1 MRVGTGIKVV
11 ERTYYYPKPARQA
24 KLRIGDN
31 KPSDK
36 VCAHTVLVLKPSDEE
51 GVHVVVDP
59 THLQFGFKES
69 IDELDS
75 YEKNKTKAN
84 MVGKP
89 YESYNLGEAAQ
100 WDAEGMHR
108 TPFSKARA
116 QITTNETNNA
126 VMEQLRC
133 LNGIDAFWNL
143 SPRGFR
149 EVLEDKDNV
158 VREALTKK
166 RMALDQVEHNRDGN
180 YEARLFKLIA
190 ESDGDGHQECVQS
203 FQRYVSIPFYDS
215 DSD

>member
-11 ERTYYYPKPARQA
+11 ERTFYHPKPARQA

-36 VCAHTVLVLKPSDEE
+36 VCAHTVLVLKPSDKE

-59 THLQFGFKES
+59 THLQFGFKEN
-69 IDELDS
+69 IDVLDS
-75 YEKNKTKAN
+75 YEKNKAN
-84 MVGKP
+84 MEGKP
-89 YESYNLGEAAQ
+89 YKSYNLGAAAQ
-100 WDAEGMHR
+100 WHAEGMHR

-126 VMEQLRC
+126 VMEQLRR
-133 LNGIDAFWNL
+133 LNGIDVFWNL
-143 SPRGFR
+143 NPRGFR

-158 VREALTKK
+158 VKEALTKE
-166 RMALDQVEHNRDGN
+166 RMALDQVEHNRDEN

-190 ESDGDGHQECVQS
+190 ESYGDGHQECVQS

-215 DSD
+215 ESD

>member
-59 THLQFGFKES
+59 THLRFGFKES
-69 IDELDS
+69 INELDS

-100 WDAEGMHR
+100 WHAEGMHR

-126 VMEQLRC
+126 VMEQLRR

-203 FQRYVSIPFYDS
+203 FQRYVYIPFYDS

>member
-69 IDELDS
+69 IDVLNS

-100 WDAEGMHR
+100 WHAEGMHR

-116 QITTNETNNA
+116 QITIKETNNA
-126 VMEQLRC
+126 VMEQLRR

-158 VREALTKK
+158 VKEALTKK
-166 RMALDQVEHNRDGN
+166 RMALDQVEHNRDEN

-190 ESDGDGHQECVQS
+190 ESEGDGHQECVQS
-203 FQRYVSIPFYDS
+203 YQRYVSIPFCDS

>member
-11 ERTYYYPKPARQA
+11 ERTFYHPKPARQA

-36 VCAHTVLVLKPSDEE
+36 VCAHTVLVLKPSDKE

-59 THLQFGFKES
+59 THLQFGFKEN
-69 IDELDS
+69 IDVLDS
-75 YEKNKTKAN
+75 YEKNKAN
-84 MVGKP
+84 MEGKP
-89 YESYNLGEAAQ
+89 YKSYNLGAAAQ
-100 WDAEGMHR
+100 WHAEGMHR
-108 TPFSKARA
+108 TRFSKARA

-126 VMEQLRC
+126 VMEQLRR
-133 LNGIDAFWNL
+133 LNGIDVFWNL
-143 SPRGFR
+143 NPRGFR

-158 VREALTKK
+158 VKEALTKE
-166 RMALDQVEHNRDGN
+166 RMALDQVEHNRDEN

-190 ESDGDGHQECVQS
+190 ESYGDGHQECVQS

-215 DSD
+215 ESD